1 MQELNPDILAPHARV
16 TFFPV
21 RHHSPAA
28 ARAVRDWIGAN
39 RPAAVLIEGPS
50 DFNDRLDELAL
61 AHELPIAIYS

>member
-21 RHHSPAA
+21 RHHRPAA